1 MRKHLSKLRIL
12 ISFVLALGQT
22 VMAFGQVVNPMA
34 APPTVSAVASEFFVG
49 RELGKPLISVHL
61 VSGVNKPGVYHV
73 PMGTDLAQLIA
84 YAGGA
89 MEKAD
94 LEEVSVRRRDPKGYS
109 VMMIDMEKILVGTNS
124 IPLVQSEDV
133 VHIPLKISVERS
145 LTWVSLISGIVSIGL
160 SVAIIQDVNR
170 RNND

>member
-1 MRKHLSKLRIL
+1 MKATRRVSQIGLSIL
-12 ISFVLALGQT
+12 FVFAQLPGA
-22 VMAFGQVVNPMA
+22 VAQVVNPMA

-94 LEEVSVRRRDPKGYS
+94 LGEVSVRRRDDKGYS
-109 VMMIDMEKILVGTNS
+109 VMMVDMEKILIGTAT
-124 IPLVQSEDV
+124 IPPVQSEDV

-170 RNND
+170 RND